1 MAARKTKCQK
11 ALELLRD
18 NPGMAVAE
26 AARKAKLKDVNNIHR
41 MLSKNYGGMAEWR
54 AAGCPI

>member
-11 ALELLRD
+11 AMELLRD

-26 AARKAKLKDVNNIHR
+26 AARKAQLKDVNNIHR
-41 MLSKNYGGMAEWR
+41 FLSKTHGGIDAWR
-54 AAGCPI
+54 AKGCPI